1 MRPLGWHSAAADHR
15 FDPGDPTKVRESE
28 AEPSRSQLTCPSTG
42 RENLRGFASFTV
54 KARNETHLR
63 ADADARAAR
72 AVERSYLVEEQ
83 EGSNIE
89 ACDT

>member
-1 MRPLGWHSAAADHR
+1 MRQLGWHSATADHR

-28 AEPSRSQLTCPSTG
+28 VEPSRSQLTCPSTG

-72 AVERSYLVEEQ
+72 AVERPHRREEQ
-83 EGSNIE
+83 EGPSVE
-89 ACDT
+89 TTDT

>member
-1 MRPLGWHSAAADHR
+1 MTRLVWRWGASDHR
-15 FDPGDPTKVRESE
+15 FSPGGPTKVRESE
-28 AEPSRSQLTCPSTG
+28 AEPSRSQCLTPTTG
-42 RENLRGFASFTV
+42 PGSLREFASFTV

-63 ADADARAAR
+63 ADADARTAW
-72 AVERSYLVEEQ
+72 AVERPHRLEEQ